1 MNAVYLF
8 TTHPPL
14 LLLLLIAAVRFPD
27 GGRQQRRFPRSSPLA
42 CVHDW
47 CLTVSIEA
55 AAGRS
60 FFLSEAA
67 PGSPPLVNLEQTLEA
82 AGVADAMLVMKW
94 SE

>member
-1 MNAVYLF
+1 
-8 TTHPPL
+8 
-14 LLLLLIAAVRFPD
+14 
-27 GGRQQRRFPRSSPLA
+27 
-42 CVHDW
+42 
-47 CLTVSIEA
+47 LTVSIEA